1 MASGYGPVRSVA
13 HPQVAGPNARSKTG
27 MWRAWIAVLLLAAS
41 GAARADLRSSPAWY
55 DPNWHYRVP
64 VSLPAAS
71 AINSQNVVD
80 VDFAALLTQL
90 AINGT
95 YDTNSWRLTRADGT
109 TLVTNQEWT
118 DRVYAGATDAAGN
131 SRGELRFLAQDAG
144 VQTYWLYFDVTANGA
159 KAANPQTP
167 INGNFEVGGTGTATP
182 AGWGMAATA
191 GFDAQIRPSESPSI
205 TTNGTTVGNGTPP
218 ITTDGTPLTG
228 GFSYLMGARSAD
240 EPGTTNFPA
249 VTLTKTI
256 TVPATGAGNLV
267 VRYRPEGWD
276 SGSNGST
283 QFDYL
288 RIAIVAAATT
298 ELVGPTAGSYTTLPF
313 SPNLGTQQAANNR
326 SGYGQYNGWDTST
339 NGTHQS
345 GMTAARGSQ
354 PWWTLTSS
362 LAGYAGQTITLRIST
377 SHTNQYHTW
386 FHIDDVEWSRQTAT
400 ITNANV
406 QAFGVNVTAPNDT
419 AVTTP
424 SQYQVAQTLTIR
436 AQVQATTSAVRADV
450 INPSGTVVATNVI
463 LYDDG
468 THGDATAGD
477 RIFTNNGSVGANP
490 TYTFGAGDAQSAS
503 WLVRVFA
510 RDSSTSTI
518 VGTTAG
524 HVHIPGAAN
533 TPQDQAHY
541 WNIDDQV
548 FSLVKVNL
556 VMVKSATT
564 FSDPVNGTTNPKS
577 LPGAVKTYTITVTNQ
592 GTGASDANSV
602 RLSDPIPTQ
611 GEMVVSDIG
620 GPGSGPVLFTQGS
633 PTSGLGYTFTSLG
646 SAADTLEFSNDGGT
660 TWTYTPTPNVNGTD
674 PAVTNFRIAPTGAFA
689 ANAGTAPSFTIQFRM
704 RIK

>member
-1 MASGYGPVRSVA
+1 MR
-13 HPQVAGPNARSKTG
+13 
-27 MWRAWIAVLLLAAS
+27 RAWIAVLLLAAS
-41 GAARADLRSSPAWY
+41 AVARADLRSSPAWFG
-55 DPNWHYRVP
+55 PTWHYRVP
-64 VSLPAAS
+64 ISLPSTS

-90 AINGT
+90 GIAGT

-118 DRVYAGATDAAGN
+118 DAVYAGATDATGN
-131 SRGELRFLAQDAG
+131 NRGELRFIAQDAG
-144 VQTYWLYFDVTANGA
+144 VQTYWLYFDITANGA

-182 AGWGMAATA
+182 AGWGLTTTA
-191 GFDAQIRPSESPSI
+191 GFDANIRPTESPSI
-205 TTNGTTVGNGTPP
+205 TTDGATAGNGTPP

-228 GFSYLMGARSAD
+228 GFSYLMGARSAN
-240 EPGTTNFPA
+240 EPGTTTFPA

-256 TVPATGAGNLV
+256 VVPASGAGNLV

-276 SGSNGST
+276 SGANGST
-283 QFDYL
+283 NYDYI

-298 ELVGPTAGSYTTLPF
+298 ELVGPTVGNYTTLPF
-313 SPNLGTQQAANNR
+313 SPNFGTQAAANNR
-326 SGYGQYNGWDTST
+326 SGYGQYNGWDTGT
-339 NGTHQS
+339 NNTHQS

-362 LAGYAGQTITLRIST
+362 LAAYAGQTITLRISA
-377 SHTNQYHTW
+377 SHTNQYRSW

-436 AQVQATTSAVRADV
+436 AQSQATASAVRADV
-450 INPSGTVVATNVI
+450 INPASTVVAAGVI

-468 THGDATAGD
+468 THGDTVSGD
-477 RIFTNNGSVGANP
+477 RIFTNNGSVPANP

-510 RDSSTSTI
+510 RDASTSTI
-518 VGTTAG
+518 GATAG

-533 TPQDQAHY
+533 TPQDQAHF
-541 WNIDDQV
+541 WNIDDQL
-548 FSLVKVNL
+548 FALVKVNL
-556 VMVKSATT
+556 VMVKSSTT

-592 GTGASDANSV
+592 GTGASDTNSV
-602 RLSDPIPTQ
+602 QLSDPIPAQ

-620 GPGSGPVLFTQGS
+620 GPGSGPVLFTQGA
-633 PTSGLGYTFTSLG
+633 PTSGLTYTFTSLA
-646 SAADTLEFSNDGGT
+646 STTDTLQFSNNAGT
-660 TWTYTPTPNVNGTD
+660 TWTYSPTANVNGTD
-674 PAVTNFRIAPTGAFA
+674 PAVTNFRIVPTGAFA
-689 ANAGTAPSFTIQFRM
+689 ANTGTAPSFTIQFRM